1 METTH
6 PVVKSKIN
14 EIMHFVNNLP
24 LKNKDA
30 RLKMVKKLFDETFTT
45 DKDLAYEEK
54 KEEPESSDDEAS
66 WHNPPKDNGRHIC
79 GDDLDEL
86 PGVVPLVRQT
96 TKSIGIE

>member
-66 WHNPPKDNGRHIC
+66 WHNPPKILLN
-79 GDDLDEL
+79 DDLDEL
-86 PGVVPLVRQT
+86 PGVVPLERQI
-96 TKSIGIE
+96 TKSIGIK